1 MAVSIASNIDE
12 KSINFDNSNML
23 DKGSWVVT
31 KGKAT
36 FGDVITLG
44 VGAEVK
50 LVLNY
55 TRNNNVVGQYIKMVC
70 NASSTDKSLST
81 VEAHNL
87 SMNLILKQVDN
98 DYKNYYSVYTFYPT
112 YDHETHFKDNY
123 TVSDIST
130 DEIISIE
137 IKLTNNENVEVQLSN
152 LGLFIS
158 IIMNEKNVQE
168 IIEKYLYENVNL
180 IIPLLEERPED
191 NDDSIRD
198 GAIFRVPAW

>member
-152 LGLFIS
+152 IGLFIS

>member
-98 DYKNYYSVYTFYPT
+98 KL
-112 YDHETHFKDNY
+112 YDD
-123 TVSDIST
+123 
-130 DEIISIE
+130 
-137 IKLTNNENVEVQLSN
+137 KLMILHNMFLLSLN
-152 LGLFIS
+152 LFLH
-158 IIMNEKNVQE
+158 QC
-168 IIEKYLYENVNL
+168 LYDKASL
-180 IIPLLEERPED
+180 
-191 NDDSIRD
+191 
-198 GAIFRVPAW
+198 